1 LPNLDAEAINE
12 IEKEATM
19 LAKDFCKLNKQLESS
34 LNHISAATVCCMQ
47 TYKDSINKYCESIE
61 ESAKEERIYLI
72 KAKELSKT
80 MEAVYRL
87 QNKISSIKTVIT
99 TLDSQI

>member
-1 LPNLDAEAINE
+1 MPNLDAEAINE

-47 TYKDSINKYCESIE
+47 TYKDSIDKYCESIE

-87 QNKISSIKTVIT
+87 QNKTTKSRIFRIKKET
-99 TLDSQI
+99 